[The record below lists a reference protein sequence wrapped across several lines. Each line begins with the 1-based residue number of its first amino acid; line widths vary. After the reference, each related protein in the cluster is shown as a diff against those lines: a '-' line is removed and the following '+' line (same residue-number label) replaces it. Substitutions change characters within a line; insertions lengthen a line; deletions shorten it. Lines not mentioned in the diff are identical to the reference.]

1 MKVEMATTPLVAI
14 EEYLATN
21 YEPDCEYVDGVIEER
36 NLGECDHVRLQTMIA
51 VWFANHERDWNIR
64 VIVEQRM
71 RARLTRVRIPD
82 VAIFRQDQP
91 IEQVFTHPPLIGID
105 VLSPCDTLRKL
116 EDRVNDFLDFGVE
129 HIWIIDPQGPKA
141 WVATRGQFTESGS
154 RLEVPGTPIY
164 LNLTELAL

>member
-14 EEYLATN
+14 EDYLATN

-36 NLGECDHVRLQTMIA
+36 NLGEYDHARLQTMIA
-51 VWFANHERDWNIR
+51 VWFANHERDWKIR

-71 RARLTRVRIPD
+71 RARETRVRIPD
-82 VAIFRQDQP
+82 VAVFRQEQP
-91 IEQVFTHPPLIGID
+91 IEQVFTHPPLIGIE

-141 WVATRGQFTESGS
+141 WIATRGQFTESGP

-164 LNLTELAL
+164 LNLTELKL